1 MKSRETNGETQATE
15 DQHATR
21 IETLQPGS
29 VSVISTKVSVPPF
42 RWPSCGQ
49 LAEFVDVDV
58 DAVSVYVIV
67 RVVVVVRRWRVG
79 EDSEYRAECG
89 GDDAEDLGVGGLFAD
104 GEIHFGLAVLALD
117 PISQKWGLFV
127 DVGVLA

>member
-1 MKSRETNGETQATE
+1 
-15 DQHATR
+15 
-21 IETLQPGS
+21 
-29 VSVISTKVSVPPF
+29 
-42 RWPSCGQ
+42 

-127 DVGVLA
+127 DVGVLAGWLLLGLLRWWGGRWSGSLDAW